1 MLISDLEYCSMLDNT
16 KIIKTRNRRVVNGVP
31 VESSWDWIVR
41 LDFFINQSSDQSS
54 LCSGTV
60 IHRNFILTAGHCCR
74 GKDSVL
80 MTFKDC
86 KKYIKNYLKISKK
99 IFDTNLE

>member
-1 MLISDLEYCSMLDNT
+1 MLDNT
-16 KIIKTRNRRVVNGVP
+16 KIIKTRKRRVVNGVP
-31 VESSWDWIVR
+31 VEFSWDWIVR
-41 LDFFINQSSDQSS
+41 LDFFTDQSSDQSS

-80 MTFKDC
+80 MTFKDS

-99 IFDTNLE
+99 YLKPILNDLYFY